1 MSIIKERR
9 KINKA
14 IRHAKTIFIMAHKDL
29 DLDALGSSIGMIQF
43 LKKKRKKVYLI
54 IDDKIHELGV
64 EKILRELDGCLNII
78 RSEHIDENL
87 NPNEKKNLLVIL
99 DTNKTELV
107 QSELAL
113 KKINNKLVIDHHDL
127 GKTTIKN
134 CIMIN
139 DNKTSSTCEMITN
152 LIEYYDIEIDS
163 YYATILLSGIVLD
176 TNNFTLNTTS
186 ETFYASY
193 YLTSLGASAKKVQ
206 YLLKQDINE
215 YTEREKLLSSIE
227 TIDNKIAITKASSST
242 QYRRE
247 DLAKVADTLLF
258 FNNIEASFVIGKIG
272 KETVGISAR
281 SLGSYDITN
290 ILTKL
295 GGGGDTYGGAAV
307 FTDTTIG
314 NVEKELKRL
323 IKEEGE

>member
-87 NPNEKKNLLVIL
+87 NPNEKNNLLIIL